1 MPNNQLTY
9 FPKYFSNKAI
19 GIYFAALV
27 LVSLLFSHYALK
39 WYWCLFGIVEVTC
52 FFYFS
57 NKLTKEWASIRN
69 FSKKL
74 FWTALTLRVA
84 YVIFS
89 YFFYKGMTGI
99 PFMFGSADEQFYN
112 EAAKFCAN
120 MLHDGKFNLF
130 QELNNYSG
138 GRLAISDFGYPFYL
152 SLIYYITDNSI
163 IIARLIKAILSA
175 YTCVIAYKLAQ
186 KNFGESIGRMTGI
199 FCMLL
204 FNCIYYCGTHLKE
217 TEMLFLSML
226 FLEKADKMIRE
237 RNFSVNN
244 IILTILLGVG
254 TFFLRTALG
263 AVVFLALGA
272 AIVLT
277 SSKIISWGKK
287 ILVGLFV
294 ILVLAVGFGDK
305 FISEATELWNSRQ
318 GAQETSMQWRAE
330 RENGNSFAKYAGAA
344 VFAPMIFT
352 IPFPTMVETPEQQ
365 ELKLIHGGNF
375 TKNITSFFTIF
386 ALISLILS
394 GEWRKHVLPLAYI
407 LGYLAVITL
416 SQFAQSERFHFPTL
430 PIAMMLAAYGISQMK
445 NKHKRYYIIW
455 IMVMLIACI
464 AWSWFKL
471 KGRGM
476 V

>member
-1 MPNNQLTY
+1 M
-9 FPKYFSNKAI
+9 
-19 GIYFAALV
+19 
-27 LVSLLFSHYALK
+27 
-39 WYWCLFGIVEVTC
+39 VEVVA

-57 NKLTKEWASIRN
+57 NVLTKKWANIRH
-69 FSKKL
+69 FTKKL
-74 FWTALTLRVA
+74 FWSALALRVA

-99 PFMFGSADEQFYN
+99 PFTFGSADEQFYHSMGLYGSDYLWDN
-112 EAAKFCAN
+112 N
-120 MLHDGKFNLF
+120 FNF
-130 QELNNYSG
+130 FA
-138 GRLAISDFGYPFYL
+138 LAGTFFEQFGFSDSGYPLYL
-152 SLIYYITDNSI
+152 TLIYLFTGKSVFFTRI
-163 IIARLIKAILSA
+163 IKAILNA
-175 YTCVIAYKLAQ
+175 YTCVVAYRLA
-186 KNFGESIGRMTGI
+186 KRNFGESTGRMTGI

-217 TEMLFLSML
+217 IEMLFLAML
-226 FLEKADKMIRE
+226 FLERADKMIRE
-237 RNFSVNN
+237 RNFSVTN
-244 IILTILLGVG
+244 IILTILYGIG

-305 FISEATELWNSRQ
+305 FINEASELWNSRQ
-318 GAQETSMQWRAE
+318 GAQATSMQWRAE

-352 IPFPTMVETPEQQ
+352 IPFPTMVETPEQE

-386 ALISLILS
+386 ALVSLILS

-430 PIAMMLAAYGISQMK
+430 PIAMMLAAYGISIMK
-445 NKHKRYYIIW
+445 NKHKRYYVIW
-455 IMVMLIACI
+455 ISVMLIACI